1 MGNIPE
7 DFDLYEVMGTV
18 DGQTFKERKLDKGEY
33 PVALQMLWSR
43 QVENDGAVPKNRF
56 VLRHRFFSQLIFL
69 SIALVQ

>member
-1 MGNIPE
+1 M
-7 DFDLYEVMGTV
+7 YEVMGTV